1 MIADGSIVLRVISCD
16 VPGGKVK
23 CKCTNTATLG
33 ERKNCNLP
41 GVNVDLPTL
50 TEKDVD
56 DIVSWGIPNDIDFI
70 AASFVRK
77 PSDIDNINKVVEGAD
92 IQIISKIENQEGLA
106 NFDEILK
113 KTDAVMVA
121 RGGELGRKRDF
132 LIIALTWRPTSRP
145 QTLAWRSPPRRF
157 FWPRSS

>member
-1 MIADGSIVLRVISCD
+1 MLRVISCD

-50 TEKDVD
+50 TEKDVN
-56 DIVSWGIPNDIDFI
+56 DIVNWGIPNDIDFI

-106 NFDEILK
+106 NFPPGLENKNPYGTLHPCNREFLTLLTLK
-113 KTDAVMVA
+113 
-121 RGGELGRKRDF
+121 
-132 LIIALTWRPTSRP
+132 TSRI
-145 QTLAWRSPPRRF
+145 
-157 FWPRSS
+157 

>member
-1 MIADGSIVLRVISCD
+1 MIHI
-16 VPGGKVK
+16 
-23 CKCTNTATLG
+23 
-33 ERKNCNLP
+33 
-41 GVNVDLPTL
+41 
-50 TEKDVD
+50 
-56 DIVSWGIPNDIDFI
+56 DIVHWGIPYDIDLI